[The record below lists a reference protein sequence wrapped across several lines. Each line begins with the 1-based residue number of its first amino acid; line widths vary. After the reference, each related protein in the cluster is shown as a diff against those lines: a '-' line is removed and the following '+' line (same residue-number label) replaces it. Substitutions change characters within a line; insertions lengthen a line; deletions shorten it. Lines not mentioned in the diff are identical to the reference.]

1 MNPDVSIKSLTGLSG
16 GYQSKDCLQLDNALK
31 DCGDGFVLDSST
43 NFCYKTLDLIGT
55 QDFGIRSCS
64 SSLAKLLEFESDA
77 QVNGFLNLLKTGEN
91 HSLKKYIK

>member
-43 NFCYKTLDLIGT
+43 NFCYKTLEVATKVMIEDV
-55 QDFGIRSCS
+55 F
-64 SSLAKLLEFESDA
+64 A
-77 QVNGFLNLLKTGEN
+77 
-91 HSLKKYIK
+91 IKIICKNNYYET